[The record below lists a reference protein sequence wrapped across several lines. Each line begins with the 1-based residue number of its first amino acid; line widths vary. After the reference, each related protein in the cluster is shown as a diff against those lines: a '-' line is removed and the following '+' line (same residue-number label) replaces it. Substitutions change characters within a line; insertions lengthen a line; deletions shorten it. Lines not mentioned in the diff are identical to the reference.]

1 MPLVFVR
8 VHLPTFPP
16 LSWVC
21 AEMCFR
27 VSTTVPT
34 CCIFVSSCITD
45 ALLNPLNGKY
55 VKLPHYSTKIHEA
68 ANHSLME
75 GNEDKTALKIPLGN
89 RIVLIC

>member
-1 MPLVFVR
+1 MYPLLFR
-8 VHLPTFPP
+8 LAAYSFP
-16 LSWVC
+16 
-21 AEMCFR
+21 
-27 VSTTVPT
+27 
-34 CCIFVSSCITD
+34 SCITD
-45 ALLNPLNGKY
+45 ALLNPLNSKY